1 MRLCRFEPNRFGV
14 IEGEWIADVTELV
27 LGSLPPLVYPA
38 TAGDP
43 LIAAL
48 PGLLP
53 RIREAAAK
61 APRKALADVRL
72 LSPVGMPGKIIGAP
86 ANYMKHVA
94 EVAADKA
101 INQGVVGKTIDDLGL
116 FLKAGTSVVGPSAGI
131 EVHFA
136 DRRTDHEGEL
146 VAIIGKGGKDIPY
159 EKALDHVFGYTLGLD
174 MTLRGAEDRSLRKS
188 VDSYAVMGPWMVT
201 ADEIADPN
209 AVDLWLDV
217 NGERRQESS
226 TSYMI
231 FNTQKLIAYA
241 SRFYTLQ
248 PGDLIMTGTPEGVAP
263 VVPGDTIALT
273 VPEIGTMHVQVR
285 G

>member
-14 IEGEWIADVTELV
+14 IEGETVADVTELV
-27 LGSLPPLVYPA
+27 LGSLPPLVYPV

-43 LIAAL
+43 VIAAL
-48 PGLLP
+48 PSLLP
-53 RIREAAAK
+53 KLREAAAK
-61 APRKALADVRL
+61 APRKPLAEVRL

-94 EVAADKA
+94 EVAADKQ

-116 FLKAGTSVVGPSAGI
+116 FLKAGTSVVGPAEGI
-131 EVHFA
+131 AIHFP
-136 DRRTDHEGEL
+136 DRRTDHEGE
-146 VAIIGKGGKDIPY
+146 
-159 EKALDHVFGYTLGLD
+159 LDHVFGYTLGLD

-209 AVDLWLDV
+209 DVRLWLDV
-217 NGERRQESS
+217 NGEKRQDSS

-273 VPEIGTMHVQVR
+273 VPEIGTLSIAVR
-285 G
+285 A

>member
-14 IEGEWIADVTELV
+14 VDGEMVADVTELV
-27 LGSLPPLVYPA
+27 LGSLPPLTYPA
-38 TAGDP
+38 VQGDP
-43 LIAAL
+43 VIAAL
-48 PGLLP
+48 PALLP
-53 RIREAAAK
+53 KLREAMAK

-72 LSPVGMPGKIIGAP
+72 LSPVGMAGKIIGAP

-116 FLKAGTSVVGPSAGI
+116 FLKAGSSVVGPGEGLKI
-131 EVHFA
+131 HFP

-146 VAIIGKGGKDIPY
+146 VAIIGKGGKNIAY
-159 EKALDHVFGYTLGLD
+159 ENALDHVFGYTLGLD

-209 AVDLWLDV
+209 DVRLWLDV
-217 NGERRQESS
+217 NGERRQDSN

-231 FNTQKLIAYA
+231 FNTQKLISYA

-263 VVPGDTIALT
+263 VVAGDTIELT
-273 VPEIGTMHVQVR
+273 VPEIGTMRVAVR